1 MAVHLQMPAR
11 ADETDYP
18 PPQASPIR
26 VLLADDHHAVRRNL
40 RLLLESEDDVD
51 VIAEADDIATVLMA
65 LSAHVPHVLALDLR
79 MGEGSGVDAIRR
91 LRLEVPQ
98 TEIVV
103 LTMEASLALAQHS
116 LRAGA
121 VGFVLKDT
129 ADDELVEAVRRAVR
143 GKHYVSGR
151 VASELGEL
159 RTRAAPA
166 SR

>member
-1 MAVHLQMPAR
+1 MAAR
-11 ADETDYP
+11 ADETDYTR
-18 PPQASPIR
+18 PQASPIR

-40 RLLLESEDDVD
+40 RLLLETEDDVD

-79 MGEGSGVDAIRR
+79 LGEGCGVDAIRR

-103 LTMEASLALAQHS
+103 LTMEASSVLAQAS

-121 VGFVLKDT
+121 IGFVLKDT

-143 GKHYVSGR
+143 GQYYVSGR
-151 VASELGEL
+151 VASELDEL
-159 RTRAAPA
+159 HPRGAPA
-166 SR
+166 AR